1 MQNPYRKLLSNKN
14 FLKLW
19 ISQLLS
25 QMTINIMN
33 FYVLV
38 RIYSVT
44 HSNIA
49 VSMVWIA
56 SALPALVFGPFSGA
70 IVDSISKKKLLV
82 ITNLLQAVSVALALF
97 VSPRYAYP
105 LYVITFLYWMF
116 DQLYLPSQQA
126 SIPALVSKADLPAAN
141 GLFLIT
147 QQASVM
153 LGFGLGGLLLNLLGA
168 KLTIISSSLFLVI
181 AAISVTFLPNDKPA
195 RVINEQNLLRYWKDF
210 LVAYRYI
217 KAHHLIFIP
226 LVLIVM
232 SQIYNAIVST
242 TLPAYANDILRLSL
256 NKAGL
261 ALILPGGIGALIAT
275 YNLPRILK
283 DRRKKDVLEIG
294 FVLGG
299 VALLGMSILG
309 LLPTDWRLPIS
320 ILLSTALGSAVGLIV
335 VPAQT
340 LVQQNTPVWF
350 RGRVYAQ
357 MGLLL
362 IVATTLPLFISATI
376 ADVLGTGT
384 LLGIMGLLL
393 IGVYYY
399 SRKKGEYVLA
409 NGLGV

>member
-1 MQNPYRKLLSNKN
+1 M
-14 FLKLW
+14 
-19 ISQLLS
+19 
-25 QMTINIMN
+25 
-33 FYVLV
+33 
-38 RIYSVT
+38 
-44 HSNIA
+44 
-49 VSMVWIA
+49 
-56 SALPALVFGPFSGA
+56 
-70 IVDSISKKKLLV
+70 
-82 ITNLLQAVSVALALF
+82 
-97 VSPRYAYP
+97 
-105 LYVITFLYWMF
+105 
-116 DQLYLPSQQA
+116 
-126 SIPALVSKADLPAAN
+126 
-141 GLFLIT
+141 
-147 QQASVM
+147 
-153 LGFGLGGLLLNLLGA
+153 
-168 KLTIISSSLFLVI
+168 
-181 AAISVTFLPNDKPA
+181 
-195 RVINEQNLLRYWKDF
+195 
-210 LVAYRYI
+210 AYRYI

-384 LLGIMGLLL
+384 LLGIMGFFL

-399 SRKKGEYVLA
+399 SRKKGDYVLA